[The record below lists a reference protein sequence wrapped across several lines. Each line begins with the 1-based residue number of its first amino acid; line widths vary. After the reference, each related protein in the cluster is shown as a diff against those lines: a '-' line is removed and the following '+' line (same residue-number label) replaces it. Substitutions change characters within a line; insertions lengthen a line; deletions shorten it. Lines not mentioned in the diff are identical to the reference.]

1 MSASSSLDRIYC
13 HNDSLSINGAFRP
26 VALTIVPSTSFL
38 SSGRARPVVIPVSD
52 SKYGGRASSGSPTLT
67 DPMGVSGAAI
77 VGGGNR
83 ATLGFAIWESSADFK
98 GYAEGTSRLAISST
112 TDQFSSP
119 SSGTGNI
126 LPDRRNGK
134 VRSGGDGSLREI
146 DTRTNCANGIDGNV
160 MSPVKSRNTASLLEK
175 SFGRA
180 GTAAGLGIGLG
191 NEGKQTKD
199 GSAVPAWFPW
209 VPTRSQIETLRAS
222 ELREACDE
230 RGLEKVSVCSNGS
243 YGAKRVN
250 PPMIA
255 LHTSNYFD
263 HLFVSQVDL
272 IPYSTSPLTLVFTAR
287 TQGRTSR

>member
-1 MSASSSLDRIYC
+1 M
-13 HNDSLSINGAFRP
+13 
-26 VALTIVPSTSFL
+26 
-38 SSGRARPVVIPVSD
+38 
-52 SKYGGRASSGSPTLT
+52 
-67 DPMGVSGAAI
+67 
-77 VGGGNR
+77 
-83 ATLGFAIWESSADFK
+83 
-98 GYAEGTSRLAISST
+98 
-112 TDQFSSP
+112 
-119 SSGTGNI
+119 
-126 LPDRRNGK
+126 
-134 VRSGGDGSLREI
+134 
-146 DTRTNCANGIDGNV
+146 
-160 MSPVKSRNTASLLEK
+160 
-175 SFGRA
+175 
-180 GTAAGLGIGLG
+180 
-191 NEGKQTKD
+191 
-199 GSAVPAWFPW
+199 PAWFPW